1 MELPPGFRGYGV
13 KNIVEHPD
21 SAVRQAEVDE
31 MQAAKPDRYS
41 RQSALMPF
49 KQLLPARYRARNA
62 RLDDTP

>member
-31 MQAAKPDRYS
+31 MLAAKPDRYS

-49 KQLLPARYRARNA
+49 KQLLPARYRTRNA